1 MCDPSHNF
9 CFLGETLGYW
19 LQTVAIVL
27 SVAVTG
33 YYARKAILANGESA
47 KKTLQHNHE
56 TLRQRATIDL
66 LLQENQDT
74 EMIAAHAAVMALS
87 DQTSLVSCLSTD
99 SNYQEKLADIRLL
112 LNRYEFVALGI
123 RTGAFEE
130 SVYKTLKYSQVMN
143 VWDKSKP
150 LIMEIRRTHNK
161 HTYYQEFEWLA
172 NRWLA
177 DPLKPRQGGS

>member
-1 MCDPSHNF
+1 MCDPNYNF

-27 SVAVTG
+27 SVVVTG

-47 KKTLQHNHE
+47 KKTLQHNNE

-66 LLQENQDT
+66 LLQENQDAR
-74 EMIAAHAAVMALS
+74 MIEAHALIMALS
-87 DQTSLVSCLSTD
+87 NETPLVSCLSPN
-99 SNYQEKLADIRLL
+99 SEFEEELAAIRLL

-123 RTGAFEE
+123 KTGAFEE
-130 SVYKTLKYSQVMN
+130 SVYKSLKYSQVIN
-143 VWDKSKP
+143 VWDKAKP
-150 LIMEIRRTHNK
+150 LIMEIRRTHGK
-161 HTYYQEFEWLA
+161 HTYYQELEWLA

-177 DPLKPRQGGS
+177 DPLKPNS